1 MKLSLRNLLRNLI
14 GRGAARKRSRPTPT
28 TRLQVE
34 QLEQRLVPTVNLSSM
49 EIGAG
54 TGKGVPLVQT
64 EQINPGQATF
74 QGCYEDPNGHWI
86 PVNGPLQ
93 QMGSWDQMT
102 FPPNPTHPPNPIYPP
117 EPFLPP
123 EPITPP
129 VPIHPP
135 EPLVPPEPLFPPVPI

>member
-54 TGKGVPLVQT
+54 TGKGMPFVQT
-64 EQINPGQATF
+64 EQINAGQAT
-74 QGCYEDPNGHWI
+74 YEGLVNEALPQVTPSAPI
-86 PVNGPLQ
+86 LPPVR
-93 QMGSWDQMT
+93 
-102 FPPNPTHPPNPIYPP
+102 FHPP
-117 EPFLPP
+117 EPFGG
-123 EPITPP
+123 
-129 VPIHPP
+129 
-135 EPLVPPEPLFPPVPI
+135 